1 MPPKSK
7 AKANS
12 KSKPT
17 PDPQTKK
24 VSSSG
29 TNSNHPPPSSSSS
42 SPSKIS
48 WPPLRPLLPTYSLD
62 FSTEIPDQIYLVR
75 KFFLP
80 ALCKSY
86 IHFLS
91 SLPLITTPSTAKR
104 GDAVRVNDR
113 FQIEDGN
120 FASMLWES
128 SGLKDVVARYLE
140 DNGTAEDEE
149 DGKENNN
156 NNNNNS
162 NNGRSNAKSKTKT
175 KTKTKEND
183 GDNDYD
189 DNQYEIRKIK
199 ARKSSAKKLF
209 GGEPLGLN
217 PNIRIYRYSKGQF
230 FAKHCMYHTITYH
243 KKNIT
248 LY

>member
-1 MPPKSK
+1 M
-7 AKANS
+7 
-12 KSKPT
+12 
-17 PDPQTKK
+17 
-24 VSSSG
+24 
-29 TNSNHPPPSSSSS
+29 
-42 SPSKIS
+42 
-48 WPPLRPLLPTYSLD
+48 
-62 FSTEIPDQIYLVR
+62 
-75 KFFLP
+75 
-80 ALCKSY
+80 
-86 IHFLS
+86 
-91 SLPLITTPSTAKR
+91 
-104 GDAVRVNDR
+104 RVNDR